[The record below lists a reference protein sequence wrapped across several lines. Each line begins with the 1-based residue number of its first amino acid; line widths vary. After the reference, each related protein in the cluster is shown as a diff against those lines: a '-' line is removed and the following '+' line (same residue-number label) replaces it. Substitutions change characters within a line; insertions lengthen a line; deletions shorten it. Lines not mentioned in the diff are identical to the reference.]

1 MVAVERTMADKK
13 SGLEWQID
21 ARSRIQRL
29 MFDLYAFLDRYSE
42 FPNENSELRID
53 EQELCWTNM
62 AWMVDAAFSL
72 WRSAFLTDA
81 VRDRRVVYE
90 HMKDFMKRLL
100 EVNTITFADDH
111 RMRALSVGY
120 YNANARYR
128 LERLYSNNPV
138 LLEKHSIQALD
149 QLKKE
154 KVDLAKQDQSKLW
167 DVYFEALLDT
177 FNWFHKDWK
186 THMRPSRGL
195 DRVVQ
200 PNEAAVSEG
209 DGSKP

>member
-1 MVAVERTMADKK
+1 MAKPN
-13 SGLEWQID
+13 SELEWQID
-21 ARSRIQRL
+21 ARARIQRL
-29 MFDLYAFLDRYSE
+29 MFDLYVFLDRYSE
-42 FPNENSELRID
+42 FPNEDSERHD
-53 EQELCWTNM
+53 DPELCWTNM

-111 RMRALSVGY
+111 KMRSLSVGY

-128 LERLYSNNPV
+128 LERLYLNNTV
-138 LLEKHSIQALD
+138 LLDKQSVRRLD
-149 QLKKE
+149 SLKKD
-154 KVDLAKQDQSKLW
+154 KVDLAKKDQSELW
-167 DVYFEALLDT
+167 DIYYDALLDI
-177 FNWFHKDWK
+177 FEWFHHDWK

-195 DRVVQ
+195 DEKATQ
-200 PNEAAVSEG
+200 PSEAAVIDA
-209 DGSKP
+209 DGSKT

>member
-1 MVAVERTMADKK
+1 MAKQK
-13 SGLEWQID
+13 SELEWQID

-42 FPNENSELRID
+42 FPNEDSERRIE

-138 LLEKHSIQALD
+138 LIEKQSIRKLD
-149 QLKKE
+149 KLKKE
-154 KVDLAKQDQSKLW
+154 KVDLAKEDQSELW
-167 DVYFEALLDT
+167 DIYYDALMDIFE
-177 FNWFHKDWK
+177 WFHHDWK
-186 THMRPSRGL
+186 IHMRPSRGL
-195 DRVVQ
+195 ERTSQ
-200 PNEAAVSEG
+200 PDEAGVSEA
-209 DGSKP
+209 DDSKT